1 MIFYSYKRKEGTSLN
16 NVAYP
21 KLGDIYFAELQY
33 NGNVQGGQRPVVI
46 VQNDV
51 GNKYSPFV

>member
-1 MIFYSYKRKEGTSLN
+1 MN